1 VLKILPTI
9 IFIALVFSPA
19 ATAGKLYKIVDEK
32 GNITFS
38 QFPPS
43 PAEKNDKLMVESTEV
58 KGSAATVITKKGLT
72 SYCGDIELP
81 KIDNRSSRYNSASSY
96 KERWERDLDRK
107 EKYLAKDK
115 ARYLENV
122 NRQYK
127 YKYNSNSSFN
137 ADYLAK
143 NQNSVD
149 DIKDLRCAITWAE
162 ELNDSSVETKNE
174 MNAELERLTANLT
187 SLQLQLDQ
195 RCGFEPAYAPAE
207 YENKQLIRDWKKCAN
222 TYRSDIRTLER
233 LIRDESNKIKR
244 HY

>member
-1 VLKILPTI
+1 MLKILSTI
-9 IFIALVFSPA
+9 IFTALAFSPA

-43 PAEKNDKLMVESTEV
+43 PAEKNDNLMVETEEV
-58 KGSAATVITKKGLT
+58 KGSPSTLRTEKGLT

-81 KIDNRSSRYNSASSY
+81 KINSQRSRYDSASSY

-107 EKYLAKDK
+107 EKYLANDK
-115 ARYLENV
+115 ARYLNDV

-127 YKYNSNSSFN
+127 YKYTSNSSFN
-137 ADYLAK
+137 SDYLAK
-143 NQNSVD
+143 NKNSVD
-149 DIKDLRCAITWAE
+149 DIKDLRCAITWAD
-162 ELNDSSVETKNE
+162 ELNDSSVEIKKD
-174 MNAELERLTANLT
+174 MNAELERLTLNLN
-187 SLQLQLDQ
+187 SVQLQLDQ

-207 YENKQLIRDWKKCAN
+207 YENRQLIKDWEKCAK

-244 HY
+244 H